1 MAVEPRLLNPTK
13 VKIAQKNEVKQQYD
27 NLRRTP
33 INIIAKDAEFLVDAQ
48 IKWNIQIGEFANP
61 QQKQEGID
69 EREMGYMLMRTRD
82 LAAINKVI
90 KRGDRLIQID
100 DKVVNFFVMRT
111 EFGSH
116 YGGKF
121 KLVKVVFSDR
131 LGQDG

>member
-1 MAVEPRLLNPTK
+1 MSVEPRLLNPTK
-13 VKIAQKNEVKQQYD
+13 VKIAQKNEAKQQYD

-33 INIIAKDAEFLVDAQ
+33 INVIAKDTEFLVDAQ
-48 IKWNIQIGEFANP
+48 IKWNTQLGEFANP
-61 QQKQEGID
+61 DPKQEGVD
-69 EREMGYMLMRTRD
+69 EREMGYMLMRTKD
-82 LAAINKVI
+82 LAAISKVI
-90 KRGDRLIQID
+90 KRGDRLVQIED
-100 DKVVNFFVMRT
+100 QIVKFYVMRV